1 MGEKGVAG
9 NAIELPKNGGFKMI
23 FKEDFLNQLRHHF
36 SLNLYE
42 VRLWTALL
50 SRGVSTAGELSDIA
64 NVPRSRSYDVLES
77 LEKKGF
83 VLQKFGKP
91 IKYMAVAPEEVIDRV
106 KKHMKRVSEEK
117 ISRLD
122 VVKNGELMGELTALH
137 NQGIELIDPTDLSGS
152 LKGRHNLYN
161 HLDLM
166 IKNAENN
173 VSIMTSSSGLLR
185 KIDGLR
191 SSFEKAHKKGVKIRI
206 AAPLDE
212 KGRKAAAELKGLA
225 EVRDTDNLA
234 RFVIVDGNQ
243 LTFMVTDDKTV
254 HPTYDVGIWVKTPL
268 FASALQNLFDKAWDG
283 MKPVN

>member
-1 MGEKGVAG
+1 
-9 NAIELPKNGGFKMI
+9 MI
-23 FKEDFLNQLRHHF
+23 VKEDFLSKLRHYF

-83 VLQKFGKP
+83 VIQKFGKP
-91 IKYMAVAPEEVIDRV
+91 IKYMAVPPEEVIDRV
-106 KKHMKRVSEEK
+106 KKHMKRVADEK

-122 VVKNGELMGELTALH
+122 EVRAGEIMQELKALH
-137 NQGIELIDPTDLSGS
+137 NQGVELVDPADLSGA

-166 IKNAENN
+166 IKNAQKNIT
-173 VSIMTSSSGLLR
+173 IMTSSQGLLR
-185 KIDGLR
+185 KLEGLR
-191 SSFEKAHKKGVKIRI
+191 SSLEKARERGVKIRI

-212 KGRKAAAELKGLA
+212 STKKAIEDLKDLA
-225 EVRDTDNLA
+225 EVRHTDKHA
-234 RFVIVDGNQ
+234 RFVIVDGDQ
-243 LTFMVTDDKTV
+243 LTFMVTDDKEV
-254 HPTYDVGIWVKTPL
+254 HPTYDIGIWVKTPL
-268 FASALQNLFDKAWDG
+268 FASALQHLFDKAWEE
-283 MKPVN
+283 MPPAEEILK